1 MSILLCEPLLM
12 AVIVSFAGR
21 LLRPSISRSLTLA
34 ALGFE
39 WLCFV
44 LILGGVL
51 PASAQIMGLAL
62 HIDGLSLPFIALT
75 LGLLPLVLIYSAAEA
90 RGQHGEEKYYA
101 LMLILTA
108 AVLGTACA
116 TDLLNLWLWFELMV
130 TSTYFLVAF
139 HRDHPATL
147 EAAVK
152 YLVQSALGSTLV
164 LFGIAL
170 MLAQSG
176 TLALEQPNGSAS
188 FEVAAVLL
196 VIGFGVK
203 LAIVPLHTWLP
214 DTYSQAPEGIS
225 ALLAGVVTTTGVIPL
240 LRVLTPL
247 SSFAGLLLL
256 FGLVNM
262 IVGNLLALRQ
272 RNLKRL
278 LAYSSLPHI
287 GYMLFGIGIGLFTG
301 TTDGIRGGLFQMLNH
316 GLMKGLAFL
325 AAGVLLNALHRQS
338 GIDRPLRIDDL
349 NGAARRVPL
358 ASLAL
363 VLALLS
369 LAGIPP
375 LAGFMSKW
383 QILAAGMASGSPLLI
398 FLTFIAALNTLFSLA
413 YYLPVVNAL
422 FQSGESVQVR
432 MPVAEQLPLL
442 VLSTALVVIG
452 IAPDALNWLT
462 QPASL
467 VLLQSLA
474 N

>member
-1 MSILLCEPLLM
+1 MSVLLFEPLVM
-12 AVIVSFAGR
+12 AVVVSFAGR
-21 LLRPSISRSLTLA
+21 LLRASISRALTLA

-39 WLCFV
+39 WLCFA

-51 PASAQIMGLAL
+51 PTSAQIMGLGL
-62 HIDGLSLPFIALT
+62 RIDGLSLPFIALT
-75 LGLLPLVLIYSAAEA
+75 LGLLPLVLIFSAAEA
-90 RGQHGEEKYYA
+90 RGQNGEEKYYA

-108 AVLGTACA
+108 ALIGIACT
-116 TDLLNLWLWFELMV
+116 TDLFNLWLWFELMV
-130 TSTYFLVAF
+130 TSTYFLIAF
-139 HRDHPATL
+139 HRDHPATF
-147 EAAVK
+147 EAVVK

-176 TLALEQPNGSAS
+176 TLALKQPSGSVS
-188 FEVAAVLL
+188 FDVAGVLL
-196 VIGFGVK
+196 IIGFGVK

-214 DTYSQAPEGIS
+214 DTYSQASDGIS
-225 ALLAGVVTTTGVIPL
+225 ALLAGVVTVTGLIPL

-247 SSFAGLLLL
+247 PSFAGLLLL
-256 FGLVNM
+256 FGLVNI

-272 RNLKRL
+272 RQLKRL
-278 LAYSSLPHI
+278 LAFSSLPHI

-301 TTDGIRGGLFQMLNH
+301 TPDGIRSGLFQMLIH

-325 AAGVLLNALHRQS
+325 AAGVLLNALHGQS
-338 GIDRPLRIDDL
+338 AIARPLRIDDL

-358 ASLAL
+358 AALAL

-383 QILAAGMASGSPLLI
+383 QIFAAGMASGLPLLT
-398 FLTFIAALNTLFSLA
+398 FLTFVAAMNTLLSYA
-413 YYLPVVNAL
+413 YYLPVVDAL
-422 FQSGESVQVR
+422 FRSGDTSEVKLPISKQI
-432 MPVAEQLPLL
+432 PLL
-442 VLSTALVVIG
+442 VLSAALVVFG
-452 IAPDALNWLT
+452 IVPEALNWLT
-462 QPASL
+462 QPPGF

-474 N
+474 T

>member
-1 MSILLCEPLLM
+1 MSLLLFEPLMM
-12 AVIVSFAGR
+12 AVVVSFAGR
-21 LLRPSISRSLTLA
+21 LLRPSISRALTLA

-39 WLCFV
+39 WLCFA
-44 LILGGVL
+44 LTFRGFL
-51 PASAQIMGLAL
+51 PASAQIMGLSL
-62 HIDGLSLPFIALT
+62 RIDGLSLPFIALT
-75 LGLLPLVLIYSAAEA
+75 LGLLPLVLIFSAAEA
-90 RGQHGEEKYYA
+90 QGQNGEEKFYA
-101 LMLILTA
+101 LLLILTG
-108 AVLGTACA
+108 AVIGTACA
-116 TDLLNLWLWFELMV
+116 TDLFNLWLWFELMV

-176 TLALEQPNGSAS
+176 TLALKQPISGAS
-188 FEVAAVLL
+188 FDIASVLL

-214 DTYSQAPEGIS
+214 DTYSQAPDGIS
-225 ALLAGVVTTTGVIPL
+225 ALLAGVVTATGVIPL
-240 LRVLTPL
+240 LRVLTPQP
-247 SSFAGLLLL
+247 SFAGLLLL

-301 TTDGIRGGLFQMLNH
+301 TPDGIQSGLFQMLNH

-325 AAGVLLNALHRQS
+325 GAGALLHALHHQS
-338 GIDRPLRIDDL
+338 GIYRPLRIDDL
-349 NGAARRVPL
+349 NGAARRAPL

-369 LAGIPP
+369 LVGIPP

-383 QILAAGMASGSPLLI
+383 QIFAAGMASGSLLLI
-398 FLTFIAALNTLFSLA
+398 FLTFIAAVNTLFSLA
-413 YYLPVVNAL
+413 YYLPVVNAV
-422 FQSGESVQVR
+422 FRSGDSGEVQL
-432 MPVAEQLPLL
+432 PITEQIPLL

-452 IAPDALNWLT
+452 MVPEALNWLT
-462 QPASL
+462 QPASF
-467 VLLQSLA
+467 VLLQSLT